1 MRPPVESI
9 IIALFH
15 PALCFSTPIVY
26 CISVTNCCQYLGVL
40 FLRKSSICYVSKYHL
55 WKLYYNLNLVVFVPK
70 QVTHTYLS
78 CYVCRHEE
86 LLSGI
91 LWVVLILCHYLQPSV
106 NMCSVLPVDGNENL
120 SRYYTKYITSNRA
133 CQCVELHSHYFSILT
148 NQLTVM
154 SNE

>member
-40 FLRKSSICYVSKYHL
+40 FLRKSSICYVSKYDL
-55 WKLYYNLNLVVFVPK
+55 WKLSKRLVLWCLS
-70 QVTHTYLS
+70 QASNTYLS

-91 LWVVLILCHYLQPSV
+91 LWVVLNLYHYLQLSV
-106 NMCSVLPVDGNENL
+106 SMYSVLPVDEIKNYSG
-120 SRYYTKYITSNRA
+120 ITASISHPTA
-133 CQCVELHSHYFSILT
+133 CQCVEPPSHHFFVST
-148 NQLTVM
+148 N
-154 SNE
+154 